1 MATKT
6 DTPLNFNFD
15 TGVPEKS
22 NSDIKKINIV
32 NTESYQPTPEIVSH
46 TPFDRDERF
55 SLIKAE
61 SSFVE
66 IKNTLLS
73 MHKNAQTIDVKD
85 PISNNTAMEMLVQ
98 CKALVKMAD
107 KIKNNIPAYKTAAE
121 FKSGVDTFVREQLRK
136 PIEKI
141 ESLINPKVSSYQRAQ
156 AELQRRIDQKA
167 AEAESQ
173 RIAAAT
179 KIAEAEAKRIYEQKL
194 KDAEEL
200 QKRLN
205 KEADKAGVERVH
217 VETPEFIE
225 PEISIAPSLVTPI
238 VKQTEKVTTDQG
250 KATVTSK
257 WVCVIVNPDKVP
269 REYCMPDQK
278 ALDNAVESG
287 IREISGCKIEEKFEA
302 KVRMSSKRSVS
313 PFGSGDDNESF

>member
-1 MATKT
+1 MAKKT

-15 TGVPEKS
+15 TGVPETS
-22 NSDIKKINIV
+22 DSDIKKMSTVDKEFSRPSPELV
-32 NTESYQPTPEIVSH
+32 NQ

-107 KIKNNIPAYKTAAE
+107 KIKNNIPAYNAAAE

-156 AELQRRIDQKA
+156 AELQRRIAQKQ
-167 AEAESQ
+167 AEEEAK
-173 RIAAAT
+173 RIAEEV
-179 KIAEAEAKRIYEQKL
+179 KKAEAEAKRIYEQKL

-225 PEISIAPSLVTPI
+225 PEVSIAPSLVTPI

-257 WVCVIVNPDKVP
+257 WVCVVIDSDKVP

-302 KVRMSSKRSVS
+302 KVRMSSKRSGN
-313 PFGSGDDNESF
+313 PFGSDNNESF